1 MANVG
6 VFHYHDAWIV
16 AQRPCQLPAPY
27 IDGIDALR
35 AMCQQ
40 AMRKAACGSA
50 YVKGNESAGAEL
62 KGVQGFFEL
71 QAAAADIFQF
81 FRSFCQATLGVKRDQ
96 RAWFIYHAII
106 DEDLASHD
114 QGAGSF
120 ATGCRAAPH
129 QRDVEPLF
137 VSLHCYMPT
146 LPSIE
151 KRIGAGGGL
160 YGGVA

>member
-62 KGVQGFFEL
+62 KGVEGFFVL
-71 QAAAADIFQF
+71 QAAAVDVLQF
-81 FRSFCQATLGVKRDQ
+81 LESFIQATVGIKTDQ
-96 RAWFIYHAII
+96 RSGFIY
-106 DEDLASHD
+106 
-114 QGAGSF
+114 
-120 ATGCRAAPH
+120 RA
-129 QRDVEPLF
+129 
-137 VSLHCYMPT
+137 
-146 LPSIE
+146 
-151 KRIGAGGGL
+151 
-160 YGGVA
+160 

>member
-6 VFHYHDAWIV
+6 VFHHHDAWIV

-27 IDGIDALR
+27 IDGIDAQR

-81 FRSFCQATLGVKRDQ
+81 FRSFCQTTLGVKR
-96 RAWFIYHAII
+96 RS
-106 DEDLASHD
+106 EERRV
-114 QGAGSF
+114 GKE
-120 ATGCRAAPH
+120 CR
-129 QRDVEPLF
+129 
-137 VSLHCYMPT
+137 
-146 LPSIE
+146 
-151 KRIGAGGGL
+151 
-160 YGGVA
+160 